1 LGNGKTV
8 CPECHTWIHS
18 HPIEAEAAGLLSSE
32 TYEKAMKAIVDE
44 TIEGREVAASMKL
57 TTTINDL
64 AEFEKQEVQ
73 P

>member
-1 LGNGKTV
+1 
-8 CPECHTWIHS
+8 
-18 HPIEAEAAGLLSSE
+18 
-32 TYEKAMKAIVDE
+32 MKAIVDE